1 MNKGISKMHWLI
13 FQCEI
18 KFHCTCIKWGEWHR
32 FPVYGVACIRFFGE
46 LEANYFFYTEAVA
59 YGALLRCLYVVVCMV
74 NKAGTFL

>member
-1 MNKGISKMHWLI
+1 MRLNSIAHVLNGVNGIVFLFMVL
-13 FQCEI
+13 
-18 KFHCTCIKWGEWHR
+18 
-32 FPVYGVACIRFFGE
+32 PVFRFFGE

>member
-1 MNKGISKMHWLI
+1 MRLNSIAHVLNGFMVL
-13 FQCEI
+13 
-18 KFHCTCIKWGEWHR
+18 
-32 FPVYGVACIRFFGE
+32 PVFRFFGE